1 MNEQLIIRLPASNK
15 APVLWLVWNASE
27 NTTVASGKLDSLDD
41 LASLT
46 EKAQGR
52 GLRVFVSSLAVALHD
67 VEIPQKSRRHLA
79 TMIPFALED
88 ELAEDIDRLHFA
100 WPESLPKGDQ
110 IPVLVVAKQ
119 AIKTWRTAL
128 ASANLHPQALYP
140 DFFMLPVA
148 EQQWSVADFGEAWV
162 IRQGDWQAVSLDAH
176 LASYVQP
183 NEDEVLAKIRY
194 YGELDWPQPPAVLE
208 PGDETLALE
217 LGAKLDLAHAVN
229 LLQGE
234 YRVQQTSAFD
244 FGPWKFPAMAAGVA
258 VALLF
263 ASKVVSIQELE
274 REAQQVRA
282 QYEAL
287 YLQTFP
293 DETRIANIRA
303 QLQEHVQRTG
313 GGSGGGVVLL
323 LNELA
328 PAFRAAPLEL
338 TSMNYDHQR
347 GELRIQANGQNL
359 QSFERFVRAAREQA
373 LNAEQ
378 GQLAN
383 RGGQINGT
391 IIIRSGS

>member
-15 APVLWLVWNASE
+15 APVHWLVWSDSE
-27 NTTVASGKLDSLDD
+27 NTTVASGQLDSIDD
-41 LASLT
+41 LASLS

-52 GLRVFVSSLAVALHD
+52 SLRVFVSSLAVALHD

-100 WPESLPKGDQ
+100 WPDPLPKSDQ
-110 IPVLVVAKQ
+110 IPVLVVAKE
-119 AIKTWRTAL
+119 AIKTWRAAL
-128 ASANLHPQALYP
+128 AAANLHPHALYP

-162 IRQGDWQAVSLDAH
+162 IRQGEWQAVSIDSH
-176 LASYVQP
+176 LASYMQP
-183 NEDEVLAKIRY
+183 DEDEVLAKINY

-208 PGDETLALE
+208 PGAETLALE
-217 LGAKLDLAHAVN
+217 LGAKLNLSQAVN

-244 FGPWKFPAMAAGVA
+244 FGPWKFPAVAAGVA

-263 ASKVVSIQELE
+263 GSKLVSIYELE
-274 REAQQVRA
+274 REARQVQA
-282 QYEAL
+282 QYESL
-287 YLQTFP
+287 YFQTFP
-293 DETRIANIRA
+293 DETRIANIRS
-303 QLQEHVQRTG
+303 QLQQHVQSTG
-313 GGSGGGVVLL
+313 GGGGGGIVLL

-328 PAFRAAPLEL
+328 PAFQAAPIEL

-347 GELRIQANGQNL
+347 GELRLQANGQNL

-391 IIIRSGS
+391 IIIRSGT